1 MKFKFHSPTVSN
13 FSDHHSFH
21 FRGISANPPCPSPSQ
36 SGTSLS
42 PTYDLNRRY
51 YLPHPHAYQQH
62 HLQHQGYIHQHQQ
75 QQQHQQPPHHEADSG
90 IGCSLINQDRSML
103 LLQSQASYDAGGV
116 LPGSHFTSGSYT
128 NTMTSQSAMADI
140 NILAA
145 SFSLPMHDFQ
155 PDVTSYSGDDLS
167 PDHFSPGYDN
177 SQSSGMSFD
186 QVHQQQ
192 QQASGSDYIDTYSFD
207 SSYIHQRESA
217 KHTSYASTSTPT
229 TTDSINLNNNNS
241 TTTANNN
248 NSMNTSNTTITSS
261 HRAICTSA
269 GMFVDASAMDK
280 YTSAP
285 SHSMVEDVYAT
296 GFPTHE
302 PDFYSH
308 QQRYLDSTAK
318 AQFAMDASKVY
329 VKHPFS
335 EGSTQDL
342 VFPQPSLSY
351 SDLEQKPTNIYGHSA
366 YDVSNPGPYCG
377 EGPSIYQPYHP
388 AFYGGQPPHCST
400 GMPFS
405 APGVP
410 HGSAYRSDLALPMS
424 SHHSSH
430 LHHPHR
436 RTSLTIPT
444 PVNADSLDLQKYQ
457 LHSPG
462 TPPTPHN
469 RSPPLRDGGQPVKES
484 LLCAVCGDNA
494 ACQHYGVRT
503 CEGCKGF
510 FKRTVQKNAKYVCL
524 ADKNCPVDKRRRNRC
539 QFCRFQKCLAVG
551 MVKEVVRTDGLK
563 GRRGRLPSKPKSP
576 QESPPSPPVSLITGL
591 VRAHVDTCP
600 DIPNLDYSQFQMSK
614 PDDPTC
620 RHEDS
625 VKVFYNILLQSMDV
639 LRAWTEKIPG
649 FTDLHKDDQ
658 ELLFQSASLE
668 LFVLKAAYR
677 VQPNDEKIIF
687 ENGQVFHRLQC
698 MKTFGQWI
706 NSIVEFGLSLHRMGL
721 DISSLACMSALAMVT
736 LRHGLREPEKMEE
749 LQMKIIDCLRDHCT
763 YNSEAQRKP
772 HFFSRILSK
781 IAELRTLSREGLNC
795 MTEVVKFD
803 DATSAPAVIQNY
815 ISNQLPF

>member
-1 MKFKFHSPTVSN
+1 MS
-13 FSDHHSFH
+13 
-21 FRGISANPPCPSPSQ
+21 
-36 SGTSLS
+36 
-42 PTYDLNRRY
+42 
-51 YLPHPHAYQQH
+51 
-62 HLQHQGYIHQHQQ
+62 
-75 QQQHQQPPHHEADSG
+75 
-90 IGCSLINQDRSML
+90 
-103 LLQSQASYDAGGV
+103 
-116 LPGSHFTSGSYT
+116 
-128 NTMTSQSAMADI
+128 SQSAMADI

-186 QVHQQQ
+186 HVQQQQQ

-207 SSYIHQRESA
+207 STYIHQRESA

-229 TTDSINLNNNNS
+229 TTNSINLNNNNS

-248 NSMNTSNTTITSS
+248 NSMNTSNTTLTST

-335 EGSTQDL
+335 EGSTQEL

-351 SDLEQKPTNIYGHSA
+351 SDLEQKPTNIYGHAA
-366 YDVSNPGPYCG
+366 YDVSNTGPYCA

-444 PVNADSLDLQKYQ
+444 PVNAD
-457 LHSPG
+457 
-462 TPPTPHN
+462 
-469 RSPPLRDGGQPVKES
+469 R
-484 LLCAVCGDNA
+484 
-494 ACQHYGVRT
+494 
-503 CEGCKGF
+503 
-510 FKRTVQKNAKYVCL
+510 
-524 ADKNCPVDKRRRNRC
+524 
-539 QFCRFQKCLAVG
+539 
-551 MVKEVVRTDGLK
+551 
-563 GRRGRLPSKPKSP
+563 
-576 QESPPSPPVSLITGL
+576 
-591 VRAHVDTCP
+591 
-600 DIPNLDYSQFQMSK
+600 
-614 PDDPTC
+614 
-620 RHEDS
+620 
-625 VKVFYNILLQSMDV
+625 
-639 LRAWTEKIPG
+639 
-649 FTDLHKDDQ
+649 
-658 ELLFQSASLE
+658 
-668 LFVLKAAYR
+668 
-677 VQPNDEKIIF
+677 
-687 ENGQVFHRLQC
+687 
-698 MKTFGQWI
+698 
-706 NSIVEFGLSLHRMGL
+706 
-721 DISSLACMSALAMVT
+721 
-736 LRHGLREPEKMEE
+736 
-749 LQMKIIDCLRDHCT
+749 
-763 YNSEAQRKP
+763 
-772 HFFSRILSK
+772 
-781 IAELRTLSREGLNC
+781 
-795 MTEVVKFD
+795 
-803 DATSAPAVIQNY
+803 
-815 ISNQLPF
+815 